1 LEKTND
7 CVILYTYDVDGSLI
21 SFNYLGTEYFYV
33 KDILGNIVRIIDA
46 TGTTLVEYQ
55 NDAYGNTLYT
65 LDNSGT
71 LNLSHINPYR
81 YRFYRYDE
89 EISYYYCNTRY
100 YQPMIGRWLNA
111 DHVAFLDPEGTGELN
126 LFGYCVNN
134 PVMYSDPS
142 GEILITTIIL
152 IITILAGA
160 GMFTY
165 TAVDSYNK
173 TGQVDWL
180 GSTVNGLMTFV
191 AVYSLGIYAYNCYL
205 MLSLAYGLN
214 PVIGI
219 GAGGF
224 QYYYN
229 NVLNNSAH
237 VVRGGMSAVD
247 NLQTNMGDDARG
259 YISARS
265 GNEISIDTLA
275 TTPRP
280 FLNGQI
286 SVTTVGAIR
295 SIGMNVVADPTIG
308 NPYHVAI
315 VPNNVA
321 LEKLSELFEQMKNTW
336 R

>member
-1 LEKTND
+1 MT
-7 CVILYTYDVDGSLI
+7 
-21 SFNYLGTEYFYV
+21 
-33 KDILGNIVRIIDA
+33 
-46 TGTTLVEYQ
+46 
-55 NDAYGNTLYT
+55 
-65 LDNSGT
+65 
-71 LNLSHINPYR
+71 
-81 YRFYRYDE
+81 
-89 EISYYYCNTRY
+89 
-100 YQPMIGRWLNA
+100 
-111 DHVAFLDPEGTGELN
+111 
-126 LFGYCVNN
+126 

-152 IITILAGA
+152 ILAICA
-160 GMFTY
+160 GVGVFTY

-173 TGQVDWL
+173 TGQVDL
-180 GSTVNGLMTFV
+180 LASTVNGFLTFV
-191 AVYSLGIYAYNCYL
+191 AVYSLGIYAYNSYV

-219 GAGGF
+219 GSAGL

-229 NVLNNSAH
+229 STY
-237 VVRGGMSAVD
+237 VVRGGMSTVD
-247 NLQTNMGDDARG
+247 NLQENMGKDPRG

-275 TTPRP
+275 TTPKP
-280 FLNGQI
+280 FYNGQI
-286 SVTTVGAIR
+286 SVTNVGAIR

-321 LEKLSELFEQMKNTW
+321 LERLSELFEQMKNIW

>member
-1 LEKTND
+1 
-7 CVILYTYDVDGSLI
+7 
-21 SFNYLGTEYFYV
+21 
-33 KDILGNIVRIIDA
+33 
-46 TGTTLVEYQ
+46 
-55 NDAYGNTLYT
+55 
-65 LDNSGT
+65 
-71 LNLSHINPYR
+71 
-81 YRFYRYDE
+81 
-89 EISYYYCNTRY
+89 
-100 YQPMIGRWLNA
+100 MIGRWLNA